1 MTMYC
6 ALVLNIAVE
15 VEHTIMVQQVD
26 KGASPD
32 ANPPMFA
39 RYQARI
45 LSGLRAAVPC
55 FDPLSRD
62 ESASDEMYRMLAY
75 HMGWV
80 NSDGQAVETSAT
92 QGKAL
97 RPTLC
102 MFACD
107 SLGGDCSR
115 AAPAASALELIHN
128 FSLVHDD
135 IQDGDV
141 ERRHQPTVW
150 YLWGQPKALNIGNA
164 LRAAADAAPLR
175 LAEHGVPPSKSL
187 RASQI
192 LTEGCLSM
200 IQGQCM
206 DLSFEGRHDIGP
218 GDYLEMVSK
227 KTGALIRCG
236 TEMGALIGS
245 DDTAG
250 TEHYAHAGANL
261 GIAFQVRD
269 DVLGIWGDSEVT
281 GKAAGNDIRHRKM
294 SFPIVYALETA
305 AGSARQRLLR
315 AYGKETP
322 DEDDVEDVLTVL
334 DDVGAESYAY
344 QLAVDRG
351 EQASAEIRKIPVE
364 PWAQAEFDDLVQF
377 LTARQY

>member
-1 MTMYC
+1 MM
-6 ALVLNIAVE
+6 
-15 VEHTIMVQQVD
+15 
-26 KGASPD
+26 
-32 ANPPMFA
+32 
-39 RYQARI
+39 
-45 LSGLRAAVPC
+45 
-55 FDPLSRD
+55 
-62 ESASDEMYRMLAY
+62 AY
-75 HMGWV
+75 HMGWMDA
-80 NSDGQAVETSAT
+80 SGQVMESSAT

-115 AAPAASALELIHN
+115 AVPAASALELIHN

-150 YLWGQPKALNIGNA
+150 YLWGEPMALTVGNA
-164 LRAAADAAPLR
+164 LRAAADASPLR
-175 LAEHGVPPSKSL
+175 LTEQGVPTTKAL

-206 DLSFEGRHDIGP
+206 DLSFEGRLDIGP
-218 GDYLEMVSK
+218 ADYLDMVSK

-236 TEMGALIGS
+236 TEMGALIGCN
-245 DDTAG
+245 DTAS
-250 TEHYAHAGANL
+250 TVLYASAGAHL

-281 GKAAGNDIRHRKM
+281 GKASGNDIRRRKK
-294 SFPIVYALETA
+294 SFPIVYAMETA
-305 AGSARQRLLR
+305 SGAARQRLLE
-315 AYGKETP
+315 AYGKDTP
-322 DEDDVEDVLTVL
+322 EEEDVEDVLTVL
-334 DDVGAESYAY
+334 DDVGAESYAH
-344 QLAVDRG
+344 QMAVDQG
-351 EQASAEIRKIPVE
+351 ELASGELRKIPVE

-377 LTARQY
+377 LTARQH